1 MKLITLKPPQFFR
14 SASKRE
20 EKKRKKKA
28 HLSRSNPSSSFG
40 SASEES
46 EESAGSGRT
55 PRSVLGRGVTRRE
68 VEAVLR
74 RMAPEEEVAAM
85 MEEAEGRGCWRWA
98 GGGLGG
104 LREMLVGL
112 GDDRCSLDDCRRM
125 IGGVDTDGDGFVC
138 FDDFVR
144 MMTVAAKV

>member
-85 MEEAEGRGCWRWA
+85 MEEAV
-98 GGGLGG
+98 
-104 LREMLVGL
+104 REMLVGL